1 MQPVSINA
9 EARKTYTPPILR
21 RLRLQRAK
29 FILSAKI
36 KTIFSQT
43 TWFNRPKVVEIP
55 KAVTISPKKLYE
67 KPGFKKL
74 TQEQAKLIL
83 IGQLSL
89 GEGRAAE
96 LLEQIFFEPSAYP

>member
-21 RLRLQRAK
+21 RLRFQRAK

-43 TWFNRPKVVEIP
+43 TWFNRPKVVEI
-55 KAVTISPKKLYE
+55 VTISPKKLYE